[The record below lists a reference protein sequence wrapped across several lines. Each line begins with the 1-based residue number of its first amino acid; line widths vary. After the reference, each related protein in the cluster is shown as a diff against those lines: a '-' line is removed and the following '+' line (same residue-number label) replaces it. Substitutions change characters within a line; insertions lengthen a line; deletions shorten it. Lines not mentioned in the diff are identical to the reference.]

1 MARPGVQQGAT
12 GMEGLFKSQVE
23 VHRARGTA
31 LLAAQAPTPGLHGQG
46 INARPIQACNTRWLR
61 LSHPTATAAQKIL
74 LIDTLV
80 GSAALEPLGAVGCQQ
95 QQGNGGQISLHTGR
109 QQMGHGRTG
118 TGYHRRR
125 QPLAPTE
132 TQGEEGR

>member
-1 MARPGVQQGAT
+1 
-12 GMEGLFKSQVE
+12 MEGLFKGQIE

-46 INARPIQACNTRWLR
+46 INAIPIQACNTHWLW
-61 LSHPTATAAQKIL
+61 LSHPTATAAQKVL

-95 QQGNGGQISLHTGR
+95 QQGNGGQISFHAGR
-109 QQMGHGRTG
+109 
-118 TGYHRRR
+118 
-125 QPLAPTE
+125 
-132 TQGEEGR
+132 